1 MHPFMWFG
9 FYVAGDVLRI
19 PAAPEQNPDQRDF
32 GGGLP
37 PLSRYRIEVV
47 RGYRATARAPP
58 CKIYRF
64 FTIKIA

>member
-19 PAAPEQNPDQRDF
+19 PAAKADAS
-32 GGGLP
+32 L
-37 PLSRYRIEVV
+37 RYRIEVV

>member
-9 FYVAGDVLRI
+9 FYVAGDALQI
-19 PAAPEQNPDQRDF
+19 PAAPEPRPASGMRTADAS
-32 GGGLP
+32 L
-37 PLSRYRIEVV
+37 RYRIEVV
-47 RGYRATARAPP
+47 GSDRATARAPP

>member
-9 FYVAGDVLRI
+9 FYVAGDMLRI
-19 PAAPEQNPDQRDF
+19 PAARPASGMRTADAS
-32 GGGLP
+32 L
-37 PLSRYRIEVV
+37 RYRIEVV
-47 RGYRATARAPP
+47 RGYKATARAPP